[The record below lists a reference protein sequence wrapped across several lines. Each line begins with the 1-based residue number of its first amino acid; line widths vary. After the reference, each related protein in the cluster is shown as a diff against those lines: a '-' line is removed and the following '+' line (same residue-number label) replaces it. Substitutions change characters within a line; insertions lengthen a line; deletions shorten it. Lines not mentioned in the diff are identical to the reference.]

1 MDIKHYQ
8 QIIDSFV
15 KDRNWDKFHSPKNLT
30 MALSGEVG
38 ELSDILQWLTEEESM
53 KENLNEKILS
63 LVKEELA
70 DIFIYLIRIADKLDI
85 NIEEEVKNKIKLNE
99 EKYPIHL
106 SKNNATKYNRR

>member
-1 MDIKHYQ
+1 M
-8 QIIDSFV
+8 
-15 KDRNWDKFHSPKNLT
+15 
-30 MALSGEVG
+30 
-38 ELSDILQWLTEEESM
+38 
-53 KENLNEKILS
+53 
-63 LVKEELA
+63 VKEELA

>member
-1 MDIKHYQ
+1 MDIKYYQ
-8 QIIDSFV
+8 KEIDSFV
-15 KDRNWDKFHSPKNLT
+15 KDRNWEKFHNPKNLT

-38 ELSDILQWLTEEESM
+38 ELSDIMQWLTEEES
-53 KENLNEKILS
+53 KRENLNKKTLC

>member
-1 MDIKHYQ
+1 MDIKYYQ
-8 QIIDSFV
+8 KKIDSFA

-53 KENLNEKILS
+53 KENLNEKTLC

-99 EKYPIHL
+99 EKYPVHL
-106 SKNNATKYNRR
+106 SKNDATKYNRR

>member
-1 MDIKHYQ
+1 
-8 QIIDSFV
+8 
-15 KDRNWDKFHSPKNLT
+15 

-85 NIEEEVKNKIKLNE
+85 NIEEEVKNKIRLNE